1 MENAEYQDRRAHP
14 RFTVA
19 IPALYCAA
27 DSTELSRGYTHDIS
41 IGGICLVG
49 NMCFPHDTCV
59 DVILEMMDSGERICN
74 KGKIIWYQEV
84 DEANVY
90 LGIKLDGFLK
100 PIPLVLR
107 SIKIQRQ
114 Y

>member
-1 MENAEYQDRRAHP
+1 MENVESKERRAHP
-14 RFTVA
+14 RFTVS
-19 IPALYCAA
+19 IPALYCTA
-27 DSTELSRGYTHDIS
+27 DATELSRGYTRDIS
-41 IGGICLVG
+41 VGGICLVG
-49 NMCFPHDTCV
+49 NVSFPHGTRV
-59 DVILEMMDSGERICN
+59 DVILELMDTGERIYN
-74 KGKIIWYQEV
+74 KGQIVWYQQV
-84 DEANVY
+84 DDANVY

>member
-1 MENAEYQDRRAHP
+1 MEKTDNQDRRAHP
-14 RFTVA
+14 RFTVS
-19 IPALYCAA
+19 IPALYCSL

-41 IGGICLVG
+41 VGGICLVG
-49 NMCFPHDTCV
+49 NVSFPQGSCV
-59 DVILEMMDSGERICN
+59 DVILEMMDTGERIYN
-74 KGKIIWYQEV
+74 KGKIVWFQEV
-84 DEANVY
+84 DDANVY
-90 LGIKLDGFLK
+90 LGIKLEGFLK

>member
-1 MENAEYQDRRAHP
+1 MEKTEIKEKRAHP
-14 RFTVA
+14 RFQIS
-19 IPALYCAA
+19 IPALYCSVDA
-27 DSTELSRGYTHDIS
+27 TELSRGYTHDIS
-41 IGGICLVG
+41 VGGICLVG
-49 NMCFPHDTCV
+49 NACFPSGTFV
-59 DVILEMMDSGERICN
+59 DVILELMDTGERIYN
-74 KGKIIWYQEV
+74 KGQIVWYQEI
-84 DEANVY
+84 DDANVY

>member
-1 MENAEYQDRRAHP
+1 MENADQKERRVHA
-14 RFTVA
+14 RFTIA
-19 IPALYCAA
+19 IPALYCSM

-41 IGGICLVG
+41 VGGICLVG
-49 NMCFPHDTCV
+49 NVCFPRGSCV
-59 DVILEMMDSGERICN
+59 DVILEMRDTEERIYN
-74 KGKIIWYQEV
+74 KGKIVWYQEI
-84 DEANVY
+84 EGANIY
-90 LGIKLDGFLK
+90 LGIKLDGCLK

>member
-1 MENAEYQDRRAHP
+1 MENTENKERRAHP
-14 RFTVA
+14 RFGIS
-19 IPALYCAA
+19 IPALYCSV

-41 IGGICLVG
+41 VGGICLVG
-49 NMCFPHDTCV
+49 NSCFPHGTCV
-59 DVILEMMDSGERICN
+59 DVILEMMDTNERIYN
-74 KGKIIWYQEV
+74 KGKIVWYQEV
-84 DEANVY
+84 DNANVF

-107 SIKIQRQ
+107 SIKILRQ